1 MSLLDYARVCGS
13 LSELT
18 RTIEKPSVAYS
29 FDPRGDEVCEARVR
43 ELSTGKEWTLPEGR
57 RGSGEI
63 DGEEAPDES
72 GGDTRT
78 RPLRCDGSLVWDEAG
93 GLFWVELDGSH
104 RPHRLYHRR
113 VLDDDGRW
121 IEGQADELLFGE
133 DDELYNLRISKSFD
147 GRYLL
152 IRSGSKEASEVR
164 YVDLRPERKEGTGI
178 ETRMVAPR
186 APGLVYRVGHCRGHW
201 LVQTNLGDG
210 GKTPNFSLRAC
221 RVGDEGMERWE
232 LVTLAGSGEAAF
244 DGGHDRS
251 LDVSEK

>member
-1 MSLLDYARVCGS
+1 MHVCRS

-18 RTIEKPSVAYS
+18 RIIENPSVAYS

-57 RGSGEI
+57 RGSEEI
-63 DGEEAPDES
+63 DGGEAPDES

-164 YVDLRPERKEGTGI
+164 YVDLRPERKEGTGL
-178 ETRMVAPR
+178 EMRMVAPR
-186 APGLVYRVGHCRGHW
+186 APGWCTAWDTAEGIGSCRR
-201 LVQTNLGDG
+201 TSA
-210 GKTPNFSLRAC
+210 TA
-221 RVGDEGMERWE
+221 ERRP
-232 LVTLAGSGEAAF
+232 TSASARAGSATRGWN
-244 DGGHDRS
+244 GGS
-251 LDVSEK
+251 S